1 MCRSLGDK
9 CERETFIVWGIHRIM
24 YVYIDVSFNINRDF
38 YYLGVVFG
46 IMLYIYMYPSILKE
60 AFIIWGIQGIMYI
73 PIYNVSFN
81 IKRGFY
87 YLGGSFWHYVHMYQY

>member
-1 MCRSLGDK
+1 MRERDFYCLGDS
-9 CERETFIVWGIHRIM
+9 RN
-24 YVYIDVSFNINRDF
+24 YVYIYIDVSFNINRDF

-81 IKRGFY
+81 NKRGFY
-87 YLGGSFWHYVHMYQY
+87 YLGG